1 MSVEVKIGRDAR
13 TLTVEMKVGPEYGL
27 YAGTYRVKSLTVAEA
42 NLALRNL
49 ANGKDKVSYINA
61 LMEASVTGPVP
72 VSDKTIREFPYK
84 LYRLL
89 MDKVLEL
96 NESSAEEANFLP
108 SSPST
113 TPP

>member
-1 MSVEVKIGRDAR
+1 MSVEIEIGQEYGSSYRGIYKVR
-13 TLTVEMKVGPEYGL
+13 GLTVL
-27 YAGTYRVKSLTVAEA
+27 EA
-42 NLALRNL
+42 NQALRNL
-49 ANGKDKVSYINA
+49 TNGKDKVAYINA

-72 VSDKTIREFPYK
+72 VSDRTIREFPYK
-84 LYRLL
+84 LYRVL

>member
-1 MSVEVKIGRDAR
+1 MSVKIEIGA
-13 TLTVEMKVGPEYGL
+13 EYGDA
-27 YAGTYRVKSLTVAEA
+27 YRGTYKIRSLTVLEA
-42 NLALRNL
+42 TQALRNL
-49 ANGKDKVSYINA
+49 ANGKDKVAYINS
-61 LMEASVTGPVP
+61 LMEASVSGPVP

-84 LYRLL
+84 LYRVL

-96 NESSAEEANFLP
+96 NESSADEANFLP